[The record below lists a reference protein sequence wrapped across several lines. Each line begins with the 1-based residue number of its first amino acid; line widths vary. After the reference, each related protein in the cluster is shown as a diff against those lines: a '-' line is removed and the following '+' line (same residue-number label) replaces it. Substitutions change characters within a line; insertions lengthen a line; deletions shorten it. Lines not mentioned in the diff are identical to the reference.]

1 MNKINNSLDITYIV
15 KKLQEID
22 KLKMILLSPDQIK
35 LFDFLPK
42 PNIDLNSNNK

>member
-1 MNKINNSLDITYIV
+1 MGKINNALDITYII

-22 KLKMILLSPDQIK
+22 KLKMILLSTDQIK

-42 PNIDLNSNNK
+42 PNIDSQDSK